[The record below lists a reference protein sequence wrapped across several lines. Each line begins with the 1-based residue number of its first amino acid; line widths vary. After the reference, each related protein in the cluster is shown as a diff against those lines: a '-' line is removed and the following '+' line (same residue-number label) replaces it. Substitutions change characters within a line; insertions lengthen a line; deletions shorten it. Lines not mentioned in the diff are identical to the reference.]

1 MASATPTKSQPKAAI
16 LAIMPVQSVAAAV
29 WARRPIA
36 RLRQAARHRSLFHL
50 WFHPYNVTAS
60 PDRAFDALERICREA
75 DRLRDAD
82 RLDVLTM
89 GDVAGHLDA
98 RADVAAR

>member
-1 MASATPTKSQPKAAI
+1 
-16 LAIMPVQSVAAAV
+16 
-29 WARRPIA
+29 
-36 RLRQAARHRSLFHL
+36 
-50 WFHPYNVTAS
+50 VTAS

-89 GDVAGHLDA
+89 GDLAGHLDA